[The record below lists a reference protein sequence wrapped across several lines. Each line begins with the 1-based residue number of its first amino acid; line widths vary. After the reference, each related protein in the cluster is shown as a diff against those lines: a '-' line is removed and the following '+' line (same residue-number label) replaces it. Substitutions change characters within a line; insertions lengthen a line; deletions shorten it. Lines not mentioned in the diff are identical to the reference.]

1 MDPASKEAAMRSAL
15 LLSVALGCAAFA
27 LPAKAAV
34 KAGSQEAVTGQVIA
48 QKVQRCPPGSWWIP
62 EGYQR
67 KGKWKAAHCSKV
79 TTRSS

>member
-1 MDPASKEAAMRSAL
+1 MRIGL
-15 LLSVALGCAAFA
+15 LLSMALCCAGFA
-27 LPAKAAV
+27 LPANAANGDRQGFV
-34 KAGSQEAVTGQVIA
+34 AA
-48 QKVQRCPPGSWWIP
+48 QAANPRCPPGSWWIP